1 MSNCSLSADPP
12 YQCNPS
18 CSSSQAMP
26 RTANVAAIPKPDAK
40 GACEST
46 CTCEANLRVGPVPE
60 ELVSEWVLGS
70 LGGGGGSLGGGGGSL
85 GGGGG
90 SLGGGGGAGSWV
102 RARGLVGAWARG

>member
-1 MSNCSLSADPP
+1 
-12 YQCNPS
+12 
-18 CSSSQAMP
+18 MP

-70 LGGGGGSLGGGGGSL
+70 LGGGGGSLGGGGG
-85 GGGGG
+85 G
-90 SLGGGGGAGSWV
+90 GSWV

>member
-1 MSNCSLSADPP
+1 M
-12 YQCNPS
+12 
-18 CSSSQAMP
+18 
-26 RTANVAAIPKPDAK
+26 AAIPKPDAK

-90 SLGGGGGAGSWV
+90 AGSWV

>member
-1 MSNCSLSADPP
+1 M
-12 YQCNPS
+12 
-18 CSSSQAMP
+18 
-26 RTANVAAIPKPDAK
+26 AAIPKPDAK

-70 LGGGGGSLGGGGGSL
+70 LGGGGGSLGGDGGSLGGGGGSL

-90 SLGGGGGAGSWV
+90 SLGGGGGSLGGGGGSLGGGGGPGSWV